1 MNEFK
6 PTWRQYHE
14 RGSHMIKLCKIRLDL
29 FDGTGAAG
37 AAGSAGDG
45 SGTTGEGTSAAAAQ
59 EQDLSKVI
67 YGREPES
74 AEKQPTAEPEPAE
87 PKEEPQ
93 KSLEERNK
101 EYDEFIKANKD
112 IHDKRTQELFN
123 RRFADHKQLENTLK
137 SQQEVITLLQGKYK
151 TADGDIKGLIDAINA
166 DDSMWSDA
174 AFEAGMTVDQYKE
187 FQRLNRQNAE
197 LIQAERTRA
206 AQAKAAQQVQAWEA
220 EAADLNAKYPNFDL
234 STEMADPNFGRL
246 LQSGVP
252 MEQAYK
258 VLHFD
263 EIQNSVAANV
273 AATTEKK
280 VADSV
285 RAKGSRPVE
294 NGTTSQSGF
303 VYKSDPSKWTKADR
317 AEIARRVARG
327 EKITL

>member
-1 MNEFK
+1 
-6 PTWRQYHE
+6 
-14 RGSHMIKLCKIRLDL
+14 MIKLFRARLDL
-29 FDGTGAAG
+29 FDGAGTSGAAAGGTGAAE
-37 AAGSAGDG
+37 
-45 SGTTGEGTSAAAAQ
+45 TGGNTSAAAAQ
-59 EQDLSKVI
+59 EQDLSKVV
-67 YGREPES
+67 YGKQDNAPEPE
-74 AEKQPTAEPEPAE
+74 AEPKPEN

-101 EYDEFIKANKD
+101 AYDEFIKANKD

-123 RRFADHKQLENTLK
+123 RRFADHKQLENALK

-166 DDSMWSDA
+166 DESMWSDA

-197 LIQAERTRA
+197 LIQAERTRS
-206 AQAKAAQQVQAWEA
+206 AQIKAAQQVQAWEN
-220 EAADLNAKYPNFDL
+220 EAAGLSAKYPSFDL
-234 STEMADPNFGRL
+234 STELEDPNFGRL

-263 EIQNSVAANV
+263 EIQQGVAASVAAS
-273 AATTEKK
+273 TEKK

>member
-1 MNEFK
+1 
-6 PTWRQYHE
+6 
-14 RGSHMIKLCKIRLDL
+14 MIKLFRARLDL
-29 FDGTGAAG
+29 FDGAGASGAAAGGTGAAE
-37 AAGSAGDG
+37 
-45 SGTTGEGTSAAAAQ
+45 TGGNTSAAAAQ
-59 EQDLSKVI
+59 EQDLSKVV
-67 YGREPES
+67 YGKEDN
-74 AEKQPTAEPEPAE
+74 APEPAAE
-87 PKEEPQ
+87 PKPENPQEEPQ

-101 EYDEFIKANKD
+101 AYDEFIKANKD
-112 IHDKRTQELFN
+112 IHDKRMQDLFN
-123 RRFADHKQLENTLK
+123 RRFADHKQIENALK

-166 DDSMWSDA
+166 DESMWSDA

-197 LIQAERTRA
+197 LIQAERTRS
-206 AQAKAAQQVQAWEA
+206 AQIKAAQQVQAWEA
-220 EAADLNAKYPNFDL
+220 EASDLGAKYPGFDL
-234 STEMADPNFGRL
+234 SLELENPNFGGL

-263 EIQNSVAANV
+263 EIQQGVAASVAAS
-273 AATTEKK
+273 TEKK

-303 VYKSDPSKWTKADR
+303 VYKSDPSKWTKEDR
-317 AEIARRVARG
+317 AEIVKRVARG
-327 EKITL
+327 VTITI

>member
-1 MNEFK
+1 MED
-6 PTWRQYHE
+6 H
-14 RGSHMIKLCKIRLDL
+14 GMIKLFKACLTL
-29 FDGTGAAG
+29 FDGSGAG
-37 AAGSAGDG
+37 ASGDG
-45 SGTTGEGTSAAAAQ
+45 AGTSGDNSAPAAA
-59 EQDLSKVI
+59 ENQDLSKIV
-67 YGREPES
+67 YGKAEEEP
-74 AEKQPTAEPEPAE
+74 QPAE
-87 PKEEPQ
+87 EPVPEEPKAEDPQ
-93 KSLEERNK
+93 KSLEERTK
-101 EYDEFIKANKD
+101 EYEEFIKKNKD
-112 IHDKRTQELFN
+112 IHSKKTQELFD
-123 RRFADHKQLENTLK
+123 RRFADHKQLENAVK
-137 SQQEVITLLQGKYK
+137 SQQEVISLLQSKYK

-187 FQRLNRQNAE
+187 FQKLNRQNAQ
-197 LIQAERTRA
+197 LVQAERTRA
-206 AQAKAAQQVQAWEA
+206 AQEKAAHQVQAWEA
-220 EAADLNAKYPNFDL
+220 EASDLAAKYPGFDL
-234 STEMADPNFGRL
+234 GMELGDPNFGRL

-263 EIQNSVAANV
+263 EIQNNVAANV
-273 AATTEKK
+273 AKTTEKK

-285 RAKGSRPVE
+285 RAKGSRPIE